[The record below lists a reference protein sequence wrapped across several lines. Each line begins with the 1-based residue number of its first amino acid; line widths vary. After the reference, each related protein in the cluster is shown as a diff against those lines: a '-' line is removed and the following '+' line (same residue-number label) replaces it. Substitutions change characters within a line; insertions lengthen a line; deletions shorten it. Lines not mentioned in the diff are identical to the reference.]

1 MKKLY
6 IVLDGLGDKPIK
18 HLGNKTPLEAAT
30 TLHLNYLAGKSEAGV
45 MQAIPRVAPESD
57 EAMLALLGFDPF
69 VYHRG
74 RGPLE
79 AFGAGVKFDSKDVVL
94 RCNFAKTVGNKI
106 TNTEAEVSAKEV
118 KRLESIKISGVR
130 FKHTVSHRGVLI
142 LSGAVSDRVSN
153 TNPTYKIVR
162 NYVTTALPK
171 NKILTKM
178 KCIPLN
184 KSKTAKKSAEL
195 VNKFILAAEK
205 ILKGKTIL
213 TRGAGQGLPKLP
225 RLAGRWALL
234 ADMPVEKAIGKLC
247 GMTVLKTQAERSSA
261 GPRKSKAFS
270 WEEQDYRKLAKQAL
284 EMLEEYDNIYFEIK
298 GPDSF
303 AHRGDFRGK
312 QKIIEKIDK
321 EFFGTL
327 VEGENLDELVI
338 CVTADHATSSELKA
352 HTADAV
358 PVILHRPY
366 NLGGGLIKFSEK
378 FCKERGSLGLL
389 NGPEL
394 FKLFVAA

>member
-6 IVLDGLGDKPIK
+6 IILDGLGDKPINK
-18 HLGNKTPLEAAT
+18 LRGKTPLEAAT
-30 TLHLNYLAGKSEAGV
+30 TLHLNYLAGKSECGV
-45 MQAIPRVAPESD
+45 LQAIPRVAPESD

-79 AFGAGVKFDSKDVVL
+79 AFGAGVKFGSTDVVL
-94 RCNFAKTVGNKI
+94 RCNFAKISGNNSNSPRVGGMENSPVFHKI
-106 TNTEAEVSAKEV
+106 TDTEAEVSAKEI
-118 KRLESIKISGVR
+118 KQLEAIGISGAKFR
-130 FKHTVSHRGVLI
+130 HTVGHRGVLI
-142 LSGAVSDRVSN
+142 LSGAVSDKISN

-171 NKILTKM
+171 NVGLKKM
-178 KCIPLN
+178 KCVALN
-184 KSKTAKKSAEL
+184 KTTAAKKSAEL
-195 VNKFILAAEK
+195 VNKFISEAEK
-205 ILKGKTIL
+205 ILKTKTIL

-225 RLAGRWALL
+225 RLAGKWALL

-247 GMTVLKTQAERSSA
+247 GMTILKKESNY
-261 GPRKSKAFS
+261 K
-270 WEEQDYRKLAKQAL
+270 KLAKQAL
-284 EMLEEYDNIYFEIK
+284 EALEIYDNIYFEIK

-327 VEGENLDELVI
+327 VEGENLDEVVI

-366 NLGGGLIKFSEK
+366 NSGGGLIKFSERS
-378 FCKERGSLGLL
+378 CKERGSLGLL
-389 NGPEL
+389 SGVGL
-394 FKLFVAA
+394 ARLVMAF